1 MAAKYDNDVY
11 RRFAENLKPLLNG
24 KNVKHADMDWL
35 RKRAVEHGFK
45 LKNGGYCWRSAV
57 SSRMAQKTVYLGGES
72 VRLPKTNDGQ
82 VKIIN
87 EAPDELHKVLHCL
100 RTLPF
105 VHIRRQMGDNPE
117 FNPVCDLYMSVA
129 DPKNVRTPY
138 CWAHTMREWDKRSP
152 GPNFTMIHIPD
163 EHPIRQQVLSL
174 PELDLNIAL
183 GTDYTGEEKKG
194 FLRQG
199 MYKAD
204 LAGML
209 GLHAGTKL
217 VIARDARDGKLKRY
231 AVFMF
236 GLTATGKSTW
246 SCHDLAMDWRNGE
259 KTFVV
264 QDDIVWLRKD
274 GSSYGTEQ
282 NFYVKTDVR
291 KEMQE
296 AQYWALVDK
305 SALMENLMINAAG
318 EVDFLD
324 ERLGENGRAVIFR
337 DKLRVMHDGKLVN
350 IAWESLNTPSL
361 EELDGIVF
369 AFITRR
375 NTMMA
380 YGHELTPEQGVLAYL
395 FGESTHS
402 FATRPDLAGESTRI
416 VGMDDFIVGPQGR
429 KVNVFH
435 DIVMDLCDRYPGK
448 VRFFQYNTGGMGEI
462 IKVENEGGKPV
473 RKMIRKTDRVP
484 LDLMAALQ
492 RGHLRGTNKHQRGI
506 FGTNEVVQCEGASLK
521 EWQPKDFYSQAEIE
535 EYLRDIVEGRRRH
548 VEQIAKEGLRPEI
561 VRMAEKSFE
570 ECGGG
575 GPRKQV
581 AIPADVI
588 EPPGTKKE
596 VPAEER
602 VLPPSSAAS
611 PWLSSWEPRPPRG
624 TGSRWR

>member
-1 MAAKYDNDVY
+1 VAAKYDNEVY
-11 RRFAENLKPLLNG
+11 RRFAENLKPHLSG
-24 KNVKHADMDWL
+24 KNVKHADLDWL
-35 RKRAVEHGFK
+35 RKRSVEHGFK

-57 SSRMAQKTVYLGGES
+57 SSRMAQKTVYLGSEA

-138 CWAHTMREWDKRSP
+138 CWANTMREWRKSSP
-152 GPNFTMIHIPD
+152 GPTFTMIHIPD

-217 VIARDARDGKLKRY
+217 VVTRDARDGKLKRY

-246 SCHDLAMDWRNGE
+246 SCHDLHMDWKNGE
-259 KTFVV
+259 QTFVV

-337 DKLRVMHDGKLVN
+337 DKLRVLHDGKLVN

-369 AFITRR
+369 SFITRR

-380 YGHELTPEQGVLAYL
+380 FGHELTPEQGVLAYL

-435 DIVMDLCDRYPGK
+435 DIVMDLCDRFPGK

-462 IKVENEGGKPV
+462 IKVENDGGKPV
-473 RKMIRKTDRVP
+473 RKLVRKTDRVP

-492 RGHLRGTNKHQRGI
+492 RGHLRGTNKHEKGV
-506 FGTNEVVQCEGASLK
+506 FATNEVIGCEGASVK
-521 EWQPKDFYSQAEIE
+521 EWNPKDFYSAAEIE

-561 VRMAEKSFE
+561 IRMAEKSFE

-575 GPRKQV
+575 GARKQV
-581 AIPADVI
+581 AIPADVV
-588 EPPGTKKE
+588 EPQGPRKD

-602 VLPPSSAAS
+602 VLPPSSASS